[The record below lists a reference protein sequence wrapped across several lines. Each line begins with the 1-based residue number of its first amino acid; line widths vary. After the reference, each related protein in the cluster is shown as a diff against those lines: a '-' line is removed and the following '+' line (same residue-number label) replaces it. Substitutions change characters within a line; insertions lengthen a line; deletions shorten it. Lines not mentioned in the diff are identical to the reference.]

1 MGTKVFEIPILPPS
15 VPGKRIFDRF
25 KGWLIEKGVTFLQGH
40 PVSKATVTG
49 KRCQGIEV
57 YHPPVITSYSADR
70 FILATG
76 RFMGGGLKADAE
88 RIFEPTFN
96 LPVHQPPSREGW
108 FGDAF
113 FADLPHPIHQAGVL
127 ANASLQP
134 VDERGNVLL
143 KNVWVAGSLLAHHHC
158 IEEKSREGIEIS
170 TGYMA
175 AKRALEK

>member
-1 MGTKVFEIPILPPS
+1 
-15 VPGKRIFDRF
+15 
-25 KGWLIEKGVTFLQGH
+25 
-40 PVSKATVTG
+40 
-49 KRCQGIEV
+49 
-57 YHPPVITSYSADR
+57 
-70 FILATG
+70 
-76 RFMGGGLKADAE
+76 MGGGLKADAE